1 MKHRLLALPALLLVV
16 ATTCAVSTRAAQAQT
31 QTQAQ
36 GVLLVPRFAAGE
48 RVRYRMTL
56 TVETYSRLE
65 PIGTSAT
72 NADPLRVTF
81 DIGWQ
86 LEALEAAPDGS
97 ALLRATIETLHI
109 ESSPPSPRPPATEG
123 YVGKSIAYRATSDGR
138 VEDIQA
144 PPEWLEEGKPPA
156 WLRSWL
162 EQGSQSTGE
171 VPRRPIQM
179 GESWRDE
186 RDIEVEGLPRQRLR
200 SESTYVRDEDVNGV
214 PCAAVVTRF
223 ELGGAESREEGNP
236 DGTRITM
243 DSQAAGGGSRLSCYG
258 LANGRLLESTQ
269 TTEESYRVGIRRG
282 TEKSGGQ
289 PVMLLETRTKVQ
301 SHVRVVY

>member
-1 MKHRLLALPALLLVV
+1 MKHWLLALPALVLVV
-16 ATTCAVSTRAAQAQT
+16 AATQYAHARQAQAQP
-31 QTQAQ
+31 Q
-36 GVLLVPRFAAGE
+36 GVLLAPRFIAGE
-48 RVRYRMTL
+48 RVRYRMTV

-72 NADPLRVTF
+72 NADPLRVVF

-97 ALLRATIETLHI
+97 ASLRATIETLQI
-109 ESSPPSPRPPATEG
+109 ESSPPSPGPPATEG
-123 YVGKSIAYRATSDGR
+123 YVGKSIAYRATRDGR

-156 WLRSWL
+156 WLRPWL

-171 VPRRPIQM
+171 VPRRPIQI

-186 RDIEVEGLPRQRLR
+186 REVEVEGLPRQRLR
-200 SESTYVRDEDVNGV
+200 SESTYLRDEDVDGV
-214 PCAAVVTRF
+214 PCAGVVTRF
-223 ELGGAESREEGNP
+223 ELGGAESREERNP
-236 DGTRITM
+236 DGTSMTM
-243 DSQAAGGGSRLSCYG
+243 DSRAEGSGSRLSCYG
-258 LANGRLLESTQ
+258 LANGRLLQSTQ
-269 TTEESYRVGIRRG
+269 TTEESYRVEVRRG